1 MTSSRLETFSD
12 GVIAII
18 LTIMVL
24 ELKIPHGSDLS
35 ALRPLIPAY
44 ISYVLSFIYIGI
56 YWNNHHHLFQAV
68 QRVNGAILWANMHL
82 LFWLSIVPF
91 MTGWMGE
98 SHFAVYPVV
107 CYGGALF
114 MCAVAYYILART
126 LVKHHRENSVLV
138 KAIGSD
144 FKGKISL
151 MIYLSAISLAFVNE
165 WVAVALYVVVAIM
178 WFVPDNRIE
187 NRLTRIEKE

>member
-1 MTSSRLETFSD
+1 
-12 GVIAII
+12 
-18 LTIMVL
+18 MVL
-24 ELKIPHGSDLS
+24 ELKIPHSSDLS

-68 QRVNGAILWANMHL
+68 QRVNGTILWANMHL

-98 SHFAVYPVV
+98 NHFAVYPVAF
-107 CYGGALF
+107 YGAVLL
-114 MCAVAYYILART
+114 MCGVAYYILAHS
-126 LVKHHRENSVLV
+126 LVRHHRENSILV
-138 KAIGSD
+138 KAIGRD
-144 FKGKISL
+144 FKGKISVV
-151 MIYLSAISLAFVNE
+151 IYMTAIILAFVNE
-165 WVAVALYVVVAIM
+165 WIALGLYVVVAAI

>member
-1 MTSSRLETFSD
+1 
-12 GVIAII
+12 
-18 LTIMVL
+18 MVL

-68 QRVNGAILWANMHL
+68 QRVNGTILWANLHL

-98 SHFAVYPVV
+98 NHFAVYPVV
-107 CYGGALF
+107 SYGAVLL
-114 MCAVAYYILART
+114 MCGVAYYILAQT

-138 KAIGSD
+138 KAIGND
-144 FKGKISL
+144 FKGKISVV
-151 MIYLSAISLAFVNE
+151 IYMAAIVLAFVNE
-165 WVAVALYVVVAIM
+165 WIAFGLYVVVAAI

-187 NRLTRIEKE
+187 NRLTKTEKE